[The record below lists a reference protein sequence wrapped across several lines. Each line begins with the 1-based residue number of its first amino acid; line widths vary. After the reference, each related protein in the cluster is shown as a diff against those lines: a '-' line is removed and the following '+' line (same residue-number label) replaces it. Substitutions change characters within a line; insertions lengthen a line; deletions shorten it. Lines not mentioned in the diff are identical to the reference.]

1 MYYSVVDQ
9 QQGITVYFEED
20 THLTKSVGLYQLV
33 TEAANQPKNITL
45 DFSKLDF
52 IDSSG
57 IGFILFESKKLM
69 DQGYQLKI
77 RNLSDEI
84 RELFDLLGIP
94 YILGESIFQ

>member
-1 MYYSVVDQ
+1 MQYSLVDQ

-20 THLTKSVGLYQLV
+20 TSLPNAGGLYQLV
-33 TEAANQPKNITL
+33 REASNRPKNITL
-45 DFSKLDF
+45 DFSKLGF

-57 IGFILFESKKLM
+57 IGFILFECKKLI
-69 DQGYQLKI
+69 DLGYPIRI

-84 RELFDLLGIP
+84 RELFELLGIP